1 MAAGRVLTRLGL
13 VVHRLGDPRSEEL
26 LAEAR
31 AVLETQPPG
40 PELVSAYAYLAGRY
54 AITSRYPQAVAA
66 GERALA
72 LAKELGLSEPPF
84 AFNFRGYARCE
95 LGEAEGVE
103 DMRRALQLA
112 LEQAQGREAGVIY
125 GYLTWTG
132 WAYQG
137 PQAALD
143 VCAEGVAFCE
153 RRGITEVALQL
164 RSGRPATLAAL
175 GQTEQALAEAGP
187 LADRLQAA
195 GDIAFIESRTVQLW
209 LHAERGTPQ
218 QAPAHDE
225 LLTTAR
231 DMRLVT
237 ETTALFMAAA
247 HLLLARG
254 EPEQARALLHELDEL
269 QAVRSEFDYGL
280 ASPVRLALALDDES
294 LACRLT
300 TGIEPVT
307 PLSAHVL
314 ATAQAQ
320 LAEAAGD
327 HVQAASLYADA
338 ADGWRKFGNV
348 PERAYALLGQG
359 RCLLALSDA
368 GAEVQ
373 LTEARDLFRSIGYE
387 PALAET
393 EKLLAHAAAPAS

>member
-1 MAAGRVLTRLGL
+1 LRGGDRLL
-13 VVHRLGDPRSEEL
+13 
-26 LAEAR
+26 
-31 AVLETQPPG
+31 
-40 PELVSAYAYLAGRY
+40 
-54 AITSRYPQAVAA
+54 
-66 GERALA
+66 
-72 LAKELGLSEPPF
+72 
-84 AFNFRGYARCE
+84 
-95 LGEAEGVE
+95 
-103 DMRRALQLA
+103 
-112 LEQAQGREAGVIY
+112 
-125 GYLTWTG
+125 
-132 WAYQG
+132 
-137 PQAALD
+137 
-143 VCAEGVAFCE
+143 E

-247 HLLLARG
+247 HRLLARG

-294 LACRLT
+294 LARRLT